1 MPAAARRPAHD
12 GVTRDAAAPPR
23 LDRGTA
29 DAWPAD
35 EPSAIAMACCT
46 RHHLALVTGV
56 GPAIKLSTDAALH
69 RIPTT
74 TEADLADSARRDK
87 PFAVAKRPVRRRVGD
102 RVPVGRRRHRLLR
115 ARGWSPRVRAVPGR
129 RAEGECAGIA
139 TMLRSAR
146 RSSRRP
152 WQPRRRAIRPRRS
165 EATDPKAAQAAAA
178 AARAVL
184 RGDREALLALIDPR
198 GLVLRGR
205 RLSRAALG
213 KLLDGEPSETFDI
226 DCRSP
231 QGSRERVLVDQRRH
245 RRHQHARDPR
255 ARGYGV
261 IPQLVHPRQGRRV
274 VADQA
279 RGARSRRAL
288 SYHPAHEAPL
298 PPP

>member
-1 MPAAARRPAHD
+1 
-12 GVTRDAAAPPR
+12 
-23 LDRGTA
+23 
-29 DAWPAD
+29 
-35 EPSAIAMACCT
+35 
-46 RHHLALVTGV
+46 
-56 GPAIKLSTDAALH
+56 
-69 RIPTT
+69 
-74 TEADLADSARRDK
+74 
-87 PFAVAKRPVRRRVGD
+87 
-102 RVPVGRRRHRLLR
+102 
-115 ARGWSPRVRAVPGR
+115 
-129 RAEGECAGIA
+129 
-139 TMLRSAR
+139 MLRSAR